1 MQVTGAGHGIGQAL
15 AMQLAAQGARV
26 ALWDVDA
33 ARCEQT
39 AREIRNKGGRA
50 MSYCC
55 DVADRAQVLDTAA
68 RVKREVSSQSLLHS
82 YYAHFKCESACYDF
96 ILKN

>member
-1 MQVTGAGHGIGQAL
+1 MQQFAYKIMHTIIAQVTGAGHGIGQAL
-15 AMQLAAQGARV
+15 AVQLAAQGARV

-39 AREIRNKGGRA
+39 ARDIRKKGGRA

-55 DVADRAQVLDTAA
+55 DVADRDQVLDTALKV
-68 RVKREVSSQSLLHS
+68 RREAS
-82 YYAHFKCESACYDF
+82 
-96 ILKN
+96 I